1 MVLQANRIYGPIYIA
16 ELESKSSNR
25 SRYYTSGET
34 IRGTVSVDPKSQ
46 PKRIEIIFHGRVNW
60 AVVDTR
66 EESGNCAYDEDVELF
81 SYRLQLFTSSA
92 SGQRY
97 DLMNIGVTPNNR
109 VEIPFESI
117 FPYTAQSPI
126 QPSSRGE
133 PVTRFR
139 EQNGFES
146 REGYILPPSY
156 SYDGPNFHQ
165 RVDYYLKTQI

>member
-16 ELESKSSNR
+16 ELESTPSNG

-46 PKRIEIIFHGRVNW
+46 PQRIEIVFHDRVNW
-60 AVVDTR
+60 AMVDTR
-66 EESGNCAYDEDVELF
+66 DENGNRAYDEDVELF
-81 SYRLQLFTSSA
+81 SYRFQLFTSSA

-117 FPYTAQSPI
+117 FPHTAQSPI
-126 QPSSRGE
+126 QPSGRGDSE
-133 PVTRFR
+133 TYVQQKFK
-139 EQNGFES
+139 Q
-146 REGYILPPSY
+146 PPFAHI
-156 SYDGPNFHQ
+156 D
-165 RVDYYLKTQI
+165 